1 MEIIYSMITE
11 SGMNKLIAEV
21 SYLIDNEIDGNG
33 NGLTNET
40 LELLRIELIYLNSK
54 KNKLFG

>member
-1 MEIIYSMITE
+1 MITE

-21 SYLIDNEIDGNG
+21 SHLIDNEIDGNG

>member
-1 MEIIYSMITE
+1 MITE
-11 SGMNKLIAEV
+11 LGINKLITEV
-21 SYLIDNEIDGNG
+21 SHLIDNEIDGNG